1 MSARTNLLSSLERNL
16 RETRSPELR
25 ARLLAAVAAL
35 KAAPT
40 TVKFKRKSSRGER
53 R

>member
-1 MSARTNLLSSLERNL
+1 MSSRALLRNLERNL
-16 RETRSPELR
+16 REARDPELR
-25 ARLLAAVAAL
+25 QRLLAAVAAL

-40 TVKFKRKSSRGER
+40 VKSKRKSSRGER